1 MDHSKQLA
9 TEKVSKL
16 LIKFSIPAIVG
27 MLVNA
32 LYNIVDRIFIG
43 NGVGAL
49 AISGLSITFPIVII
63 IMAFGMLVGI
73 GSAASISI
81 KLGENKKDE
90 AEKILGNAFILSIV
104 VSIIVTILGF
114 IFMDDVLKSF
124 GASDK
129 TIYYVKEYLS
139 IILIGAVLQNIGFG
153 LNNIIRAEGNP
164 KVAMKTM
171 LIGAITN
178 TILDPIFIFIFKL
191 GIKGAALATIISQ
204 GINAIWVLNYFVKGN
219 STLKLKT
226 ENFKLN
232 KKIIITIFSIGMSP
246 FAMQIAASFVNV
258 ILNKNLV
265 RYGGDFAIGAMG
277 IINSISM
284 LILMPIFG
292 INQGSQPIIGYNYGA
307 KQNERVKKT
316 LKAAIFAATT
326 IATFGFILVE
336 TIPDVLIKIFSS
348 DSEQLIDIGT
358 KGIRVFLFM
367 LPIIGFQIVCSNYF
381 QAIGKAKISI
391 LLSLSRQV
399 IVLIPLLLILPKY
412 LGLKGVWLSAPISD
426 ITASLLTAVFIF
438 KEMKDLK

>member
-129 TIYYVKEYLS
+129 TIYYAKEYLS